1 MSCTTTTVTK
11 TFDNVITYEPPPVK
25 LQTVYAPHTVHTFY
39 NSYRV
44 PRLHTVYKSVSPPR
58 IHTVISTPRLH
69 TIHTEPARVETS
81 IIKVTP
87 SKPAATTTTTT
98 TVAPALYHP
107 LLTHW
112 SYPRFYDDHVIDV
125 KVERASPLRSRST
138 VSVVRN
144 VDVSDIVSNRYEY
157 VHRSSADLTVEETT
171 TTSAAEPAAEPAAAE
186 PAPAA
191 EPAKTE
197 ETSSTTTTTTHSFL
211 RPSKSFNGLNTLT
224 YSSYVYDL
232 NHGHDL
238 NHQKV
243 TVTKEVTESVPV
255 TVTTTVPASV
265 VTHIPVT
272 IPCPYALHSKSFF
285 VGDLRNFSIN
295 NDGVRWYGAHPRW
308 YPRSLRY
315 WY

>member
-1 MSCTTTTVTK
+1 MSCTTTTISK

-39 NSYRV
+39 NSHRV
-44 PRLHTVYKSVSPPR
+44 PRLHTVYKSVSPQR
-58 IHTVISTPRLH
+58 IHTVVSTPRIH

-87 SKPAATTTTTT
+87 SRPATTTTTTT

-107 LLTHW
+107 YCTAW
-112 SYPRFYDDHVIDV
+112 SYPRFYDDHVI
-125 KVERASPLRSRST
+125 KVEKSVPLRSRST
-138 VSVVRN
+138 VGVVRH

-157 VHRSSADLTVEETT
+157 VNSNADVSVHVET
-171 TTSAAEPAAEPAAAE
+171 AVA
-186 PAPAA
+186 APA
-191 EPAKTE
+191 ESVTVTETAKSE
-197 ETSSTTTTTTHSFL
+197 ETSTSTSTSTTTTTHSGL

-224 YSSYVYDL
+224 YNSFVYDL
-232 NHGHDL
+232 NHGHDS
-238 NHQKV
+238 NHKDV
-243 TVTKEVTESVPV
+243 TITKETTETIAPV
-255 TVTTTVPASV
+255 TVTTHVPVS
-265 VTHIPVT
+265 

-295 NDGVRWYGAHPRW
+295 HDGVRWYGAHPRW